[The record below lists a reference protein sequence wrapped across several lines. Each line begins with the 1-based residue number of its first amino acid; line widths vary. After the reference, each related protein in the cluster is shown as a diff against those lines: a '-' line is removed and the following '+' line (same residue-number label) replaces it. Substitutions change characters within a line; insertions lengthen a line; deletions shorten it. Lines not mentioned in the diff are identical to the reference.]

1 MPILL
6 IILSILVII
15 ILVVLFTDIGIT
27 ISYNHKDGL
36 LVSLKWL
43 FIKTDVL
50 SKVKENAGE
59 KQKEK
64 PPIEADAVMV
74 SKDILSIIA
83 GFKHKFT
90 ITELKINL
98 NLGTGDAAETAIACG
113 GLYSSIY
120 GILGALQNAIY
131 IVPPQININPIYS
144 RKTANGNFTISFSTK
159 LILLRKIAFKFI
171 TLFKNQKRTV

>member
-15 ILVVLFTDIGIT
+15 ILGFLFTDIGIT

-36 LVSLKWL
+36 LVSLNWL
-43 FIKTDVL
+43 FIKSNVL
-50 SKVKENAGE
+50 SKVKKNAE
-59 KQKEK
+59 EKEK
-64 PPIEADAVMV
+64 PVAKADAVLV

-83 GFKHKFT
+83 EFKHKFT

-98 NLGTGDAAETAIACG
+98 NIGTGDAADTAIACG
-113 GLYSSIY
+113 TLYSSIY

-131 IVPPQININPIYS
+131 IVPPQININPDYS
-144 RKTANGNFTISFSTK
+144 SKVASGNFSISFRTK
-159 LILLRKIAFKFI
+159 PILLRKILFKI
-171 TLFKNQKRTV
+171 IKLFKNQKRTV

>member
-15 ILVVLFTDIGIT
+15 ILVILFTDIGIT
-27 ISYNHKDGL
+27 ISYNNKDGL
-36 LVSLKWL
+36 LVRLNWL

-50 SKVKENAGE
+50 SKVNKNAE
-59 KQKEK
+59 EKEK
-64 PPIEADAVMV
+64 PPVESDAVMV

-113 GLYSSIY
+113 GLYSTIY

-144 RKTANGNFTISFSTK
+144 GKTANGNFTISFSTK
-159 LILLRKIAFKFI
+159 LILLRKIAFKLI